1 MVENI
6 YNLVEIL
13 DRDVVKNGDGVTPF
27 QFKLSYSDGKAVDLK
42 DKRVYVSFASTTTY
56 LFKKKADVDKDGVIS
71 ITLNDDDP
79 IIEGNTEIEISVE
92 SSNGKSQKFPSQDG
106 EHSAFV
112 YISKSIESLNSR
124 VISTYTLKQFSD
136 KIDILMD
143 DLDKKYD
150 DHLDNL
156 KKDVGD
162 YIDNSVEDKVD
173 EIKAVAKESMD
184 ASIKASKDS
193 IAASLTA
200 ENNVKANSTK
210 AVADINSTATKATID
225 INKVSADTTKK
236 ITDTSNTAVATVNA
250 KGDEVLKAFTE
261 NGQVPKITADTGAP
275 RYDLN
280 STKDL
285 FAEILTWGNGF
296 FTFYLSAGATNN
308 PTGTTSW
315 LRGTA
320 STYGKNSNVLAYD
333 KDGAM
338 YTAVCA
344 NGVWRTWGKAQM
356 YKTTEDDG
364 SSLTLAGYDLLN
376 TSDVANFD
384 GYVTTA
390 TNSPTTSSSGYFKRK
405 YRAGYIEITFSP
417 HTSKE
422 VYRNS
427 YNGVTKV
434 WVGWEKI
441 ISQSDTVTY
450 QKQKITNDD
459 GSTIVIANYDLLN
472 TTDVTNFDGYSNT
485 AINMPT
491 GVSQAGYIKRK
502 YRGGLIE
509 VTYSPYNTN
518 AVYRNS
524 YNSVSGGNWLGWE
537 KLVTASELAALESKV
552 NTSEVNTSKPVT
564 LWSGSANGVSS
575 TPYALSRAINTSRKI
590 RVTYD
595 FSGGSGH
602 VAVFDPS
609 IAKTLSIQEFNLV
622 NSDPSG
628 GGFYELELDI
638 AALNSFKIS
647 TDSLKDFNGT
657 ATIAKN
663 AYTVR
668 KLEEFD

>member
-1 MVENI
+1 MSITKIAKMTTEITADYQKLSDLNVAF
-6 YNLVEIL
+6 YNQDVNTSILQFDVTRNNAPVPLGKVNVDGYIVLLAADGSRIQDTVEIVDEL
-13 DRDVVKNGDGVTPF
+13 KGVIQYTIPREF
-27 QFKLSYSDGKAVDLK
+27 LKHTGKALGQIYIAVKGK
-42 DKRVYVSFASTTTY
+42 DDTAVMR
-56 LFKKKADVDKDGVIS
+56 
-71 ITLNDDDP
+71 
-79 IIEGNTEIEISVE
+79 
-92 SSNGKSQKFPSQDG
+92 
-106 EHSAFV
+106 
-112 YISKSIESLNSR
+112 
-124 VISTYTLKQFSD
+124 QFSF
-136 KIDILMD
+136 DIEKDLLTSFSATKKLEYIKTFD
-143 DLDKKYD
+143 DLTTFIKQR
-150 DHLDNL
+150 
-156 KKDVGD
+156 
-162 YIDNSVEDKVD
+162 VD
-173 EIKAVAKESMD
+173 EIDAAIANGADYVSAMEKAAEKGQ
-184 ASIKASKDS
+184 KD
-193 IAASLTA
+193 IQ
-200 ENNVKANSTK
+200 
-210 AVADINSTATKATID
+210 AVATKATTD
-225 INKVSADTTKK
+225 VNKAATDANKK
-236 ITDTSNTAVATVNA
+236 ITDTSDTAVATVNA
-250 KGDEVLKAFTE
+250 KGDAVLKVFTE
-261 NGQVPKITADTGAP
+261 NGQVPKITSDSGAP

-280 STKDL
+280 SSKDL

-472 TTDVTNFDGYSNT
+472 TTDVSNFDGYSNT
-485 AINMPT
+485 AINMPN

-509 VTYSPYNTN
+509 VTYSPYSSN

-524 YNSVSGGNWLGWE
+524 YNSITNSWIGWE
-537 KLVTASELAALESKV
+537 KLVTASELAA
-552 NTSEVNTSKPVT
+552 SKPVV

-595 FSGGSGH
+595 FPGASGKT
-602 VAVFDPS
+602 AVVD
-609 IAKTLSIQEFNLV
+609 LSNTKILIIHDFNLTD
-622 NSDPSG
+622 SDANG
-628 GGFYELELDI
+628 GGLYEFQLDFT
-638 AALNSFKIS
+638 ALNKFTIKAD
-647 TDSLKDFNGT
+647 TVKDLNGT
-657 ATIAKN
+657 GKIDQKN
-663 AYTVR
+663 ITVR
-668 KLEEFD
+668 KIEEVD